1 MATGDDEAPPD
12 APQPPYEILERGE
25 IYFFYRPKVSVEEP
39 HSRDDVQ
46 HMYLVL
52 RPEFAAG
59 EGGAVEEKQSSDS
72 GIVSSS
78 TKSRRNGAVGEGKHG
93 GDGAE
98 NIEIGKKPLFRYIVM
113 GRKSLP
119 ETTKRTRP
127 YWGFVEL
134 VTTNP
139 DDLKKMLAAEEY
151 ETKTRGHR
159 VNPAARPVGEGVYTL
174 VHHHSGTRTDTRLVY
189 KLEYPGPHKKHEPQ
203 DALNIEDQAS
213 YIIQIKNPEQPAP
226 PSTGLGRKRRALFP
240 AHLQAKFGSRRFV
253 PADPPDFLNYEGAEF
268 ILIPASSAAIEP
280 ELGVEIETS
289 DSVNKNDDDLIEIL
303 GLSKDSKRIRPLI
316 NGVWA

>member
-1 MATGDDEAPPD
+1 LHHHPLDFFLYWPHNAT
-12 APQPPYEILERGE
+12 L
-25 IYFFYRPKVSVEEP
+25 S
-39 HSRDDVQ
+39 
-46 HMYLVL
+46 
-52 RPEFAAG
+52 
-59 EGGAVEEKQSSDS
+59 
-72 GIVSSS
+72 
-78 TKSRRNGAVGEGKHG
+78 
-93 GDGAE
+93 
-98 NIEIGKKPLFRYIVM
+98 
-113 GRKSLP
+113 
-119 ETTKRTRP
+119 
-127 YWGFVEL
+127 WFV
-134 VTTNP
+134 
-139 DDLKKMLAAEEY
+139 EEY

-316 NGVWA
+316 DGVWA